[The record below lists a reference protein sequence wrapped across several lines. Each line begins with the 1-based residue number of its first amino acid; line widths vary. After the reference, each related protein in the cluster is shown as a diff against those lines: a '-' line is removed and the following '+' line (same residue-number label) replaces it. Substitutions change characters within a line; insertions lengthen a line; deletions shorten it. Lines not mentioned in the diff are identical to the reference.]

1 MANSGSDYEKLTQEI
16 YQALSEADGVE
27 NIDIQ
32 HNVKLEGRSGC
43 KHQMDVYWEF
53 EILGEKH
60 HVAVEC
66 KDYKSE
72 VSIGRLRDFFGVLHD
87 LGNVKGVFVTKVG
100 YQSGAKRYAD
110 YYDISL
116 KELRFPTA
124 SDWEGRVKDIVIDIT
139 AITPS
144 IKKREPICDNEWI
157 TKHGDFTEGENISV
171 GGYADQLEIYDSG
184 GGEITNFDEMDSKLP
199 HDWRPEVDKEH
210 TYEFD
215 DAYIHTDDGKRLK
228 IKGVK
233 YQYDILSGTEQS
245 VSEGELIAK
254 AILKDVQSGSIHFYN
269 KNGDICPKRT

>member
-1 MANSGSDYEKLTQEI
+1 MASSGSDYEKLTQEI

-32 HNVKLEGRSGC
+32 HDVKLEGRSGC
-43 KHQMDVYWEF
+43 KHQIDVYWEF
-53 EILGEKH
+53 NILGEKH
-60 HVAVEC
+60 RVAVEC

-124 SDWEGRVKDIVIDIT
+124 SDWEGRVKDIVINIT

-157 TKHGDFTEGENISV
+157 IKYGGFSEGEKISA
-171 GGYADQLEIYDSG
+171 GGYADQLKIYDSEG
-184 GGEITNFDEMDSKLP
+184 CEITSFHEMDSKLP
-199 HDWRPEVDKEH
+199 HDWKPEVDKEH

-215 DAYIHTDDGKRLK
+215 DAYIHTDNGKRLK
-228 IKGVK
+228 ITGVK
-233 YQYDILSGTEQS
+233 YQYDILSGTDQS
-245 VSEGELIAK
+245 VTEGELIAK
-254 AILKDVQSGSIHFYN
+254 AILKDVQSGGIHFYD
-269 KNGDICPKRT
+269 KNGNIRPKRT